1 MELKLF
7 KVVGNSVI
15 HRTDSTILN
24 VKMSEEAREALS
36 YYNMIPANM

>member
-24 VKMSEEAREALS
+24 IEMSKEAREVLS
-36 YYNMIPANM
+36 YYNMIPANI